1 MDGWT
6 FNSKGSPRVPQR
18 SVSYN
23 ETVINM
29 LYPVI
34 SVFKGSSMR
43 VNNDQCLD
51 IIKKTV
57 FPDMLFTVALLKFL
71 RREICTLEMSCSAEE
86 LGRNRQ
92 FADEI
97 N

>member
-1 MDGWT
+1 
-6 FNSKGSPRVPQR
+6 
-18 SVSYN
+18 
-23 ETVINM
+23 
-29 LYPVI
+29 
-34 SVFKGSSMR
+34 MR